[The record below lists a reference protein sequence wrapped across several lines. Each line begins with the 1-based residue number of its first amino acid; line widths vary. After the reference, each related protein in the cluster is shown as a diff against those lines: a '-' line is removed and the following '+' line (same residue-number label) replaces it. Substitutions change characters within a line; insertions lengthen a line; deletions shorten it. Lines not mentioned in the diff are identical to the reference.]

1 MKAFKYYLHIPSGR
15 QLADDIRTLR
25 RRAGLP
31 PGKAPHLTIV
41 PPYRGNS
48 QLYAGS
54 ESEILLKLRLQ
65 ASIGQL
71 QQPMIESVGFEV
83 FDDGKTLI
91 VTVRKTPELQSVLGS
106 ISPQYQQTRSGLG
119 PDDVQPTYH
128 HC

>member
-1 MKAFKYYLHIPSGR
+1 VKAFKYYLHIPSGR